1 MTSRPSH
8 LAALLLLAVLGLT
21 ACSGAGEDADSAAG
35 EPAAA
40 PADQDVADDGI
51 AADTNEAGGQADTPQ
66 RTALAVDGQ
75 AESPASVAA
84 LQKQAIIQVGTITV
98 QSNDVAAARFALDKV
113 VDAHGGTIADEKTTA
128 AADGKVRMSRVVLR
142 IPVAD
147 FDQAMADVG
156 KLGKVTS
163 STRKAEDVTGQIID
177 TQARIRAQEQSLRRV
192 EVLFAQAENIRD
204 IVAIEAQL
212 SRRQAELDSLK
223 GQLAYLEDQAA
234 MSTLTVYLEPTPEER
249 TPPAEEDDDI
259 AFVAGLEDG
268 WHALGTVGAGLAT
281 VSGALL
287 PFLVVGVVVGVPGAV
302 VARRWLTR
310 HPVRRP
316 APEA

>member
-1 MTSRPSH
+1 MTTRRSH

-51 AADTNEAGGQADTPQ
+51 AADTNEAGGQAGTPQ

-75 AESPASVAA
+75 AGPASVAA

-98 QSNDVAAARFALDKV
+98 QSDDVAAARFALDKV

-147 FDQAMADVG
+147 FDQAMAEVG

-212 SRRQAELDSLK
+212 SRRQAELDSLT

-249 TPPAEEDDDI
+249 TPPSSLD
-259 AFVAGLEDG
+259 AG
-268 WHALGTVGAGLAT
+268 
-281 VSGALL
+281 
-287 PFLVVGVVVGVPGAV
+287 
-302 VARRWLTR
+302 
-310 HPVRRP
+310 
-316 APEA
+316 